1 MRHSAAGLRWVPS
14 LADPFNSF
22 RDMALTL
29 ALLNNTFKQD
39 VNHCGHYAGV
49 VRHHAES

>member
-1 MRHSAAGLRWVPS
+1 MRHSYVAELRWVPS

-22 RDMALTL
+22 DDMALTL

-39 VNHCGHYAGV
+39 GELLWLLRWC
-49 VRHHAES
+49 RLSSR